1 MGNPIL
7 HLSIKI
13 IQTPEVL
20 LSRWTDSIK
29 MASGGILTIPIKKQK
44 DRTQTLPKNLVQ
56 LLVAKNQQGVL
67 SPLIG
72 IRIIT

>member
-1 MGNPIL
+1 MENPIL
-7 HLSIKI
+7 HLSIKT

-20 LSRWTDSIK
+20 LSRWTGSTK
-29 MASGGILTIPIKKQK
+29 MASAGTLITPIKKQK
-44 DRTQTLPKNLVQ
+44 DRTQTLPKNLVR
-56 LLVAKNQQGVL
+56 LLVAKNQQGAL